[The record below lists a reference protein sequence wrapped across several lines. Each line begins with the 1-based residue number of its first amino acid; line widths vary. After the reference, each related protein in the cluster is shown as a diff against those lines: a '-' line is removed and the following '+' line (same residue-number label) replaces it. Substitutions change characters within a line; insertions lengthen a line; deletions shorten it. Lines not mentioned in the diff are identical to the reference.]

1 MISLVYFAWV
11 REQIGCDEEQ
21 KDLPPATETVE
32 ALITHLETLS
42 PAYARAFEDRSVIRA
57 AVNMKAVPLDHP
69 IKDGDE
75 VAFFP
80 PMTGG
85 SDVTVTVGSEPIDEA
100 AELKAFPRDAETG
113 AVVSFTGTVRSS
125 AEAPLET
132 LTLEHYPGMTEKAL
146 ADIASKA
153 QARWPLTGLRI
164 AHRVGPMRPTET
176 IVLVIASS
184 AHRDAAFEAARFV
197 MDVLKTDAPFWKKET
212 GSGGEKWVEARGSD
226 ADARKG
232 WDG

>member
-11 REQIGCDEEQ
+11 REQVGADEEQ
-21 KDLPPATETVE
+21 RNLPAGTGTVE

-42 PAYARAFEDRSVIRA
+42 PAYGRAFEDRSVIRA

-75 VAFFP
+75 IAFFP

-85 SDVTVTVGSEPIDEA
+85 SDVTITVGPDPIDEA
-100 AELKAFPRDAETG
+100 AELKAFPRHAETG
-113 AVVSFTGTVRSS
+113 AVVSFTGTVRST
-125 AEAPLET
+125 ADAPLET
-132 LTLEHYPGMTEKAL
+132 LTLEHYPGMTEQAL
-146 ADIASKA
+146 ADIAAKA

-164 AHRVGPMRPTET
+164 AHRVGPMTPTET
-176 IVLVIASS
+176 IVLVIAAS
-184 AHRDAAFEAARFV
+184 AHRDAAFEAARYV
-197 MDVLKTDAPFWKKET
+197 MDVLKTDAPFWKKER
-212 GSGGEKWVEARGSD
+212 GAQGEKWVEARASD
-226 ADARKG
+226 DTARNG

>member
-1 MISLVYFAWV
+1 MTITVKFFSLI
-11 REQIGCDEEQ
+11 REAVDTEQ
-21 KDLPPATETVE
+21 LTLEMSDRLSTVE
-32 ALITHLETLS
+32 ALKNELS
-42 PAYARAFEDRSVIRA
+42 LRGEIWKEALS
-57 AVNMKAVPLDHP
+57 HP
-69 IKDGDE
+69 NLIQAINQRVVFQEEGIKDGDE

-212 GSGGEKWVEARGSD
+212 GSDGEKWVEARGSD